1 MGWCLLLPFGPS
13 WVLPIGGSWSFPCS
27 LYESP
32 VVRSLMPV
40 VIILP
45 GQGGW
50 FQSMVP

>member
-1 MGWCLLLPFGPS
+1 MGWCPLLPFESS
-13 WVLPIGGSWSFPCS
+13 WILPVGGSLSAPCS

-32 VVRSLMPV
+32 LVRSLMPG